1 MKDKEKIFIILF
13 EVASVVLAILIA
25 MLFQWVIIPQWK
37 KNQEKE
43 EYFQLYQEIVQTFQ
57 AENAK
62 IGECDVVL
70 LGDSLTAGLICTPK
84 VRQTFGGAFFMKK
97 RKRTNKKYS
106 PEFKISVILY
116 MRNNHLSYHETI
128 RKYWGNDV

>member
-43 EYFQLYQEIVQTFQ
+43 EYFQLY
-57 AENAK
+57 
-62 IGECDVVL
+62 
-70 LGDSLTAGLICTPK
+70 
-84 VRQTFGGAFFMKK
+84 
-97 RKRTNKKYS
+97 
-106 PEFKISVILY
+106 
-116 MRNNHLSYHETI
+116 
-128 RKYWGNDV
+128 